1 MLEYFQALL
10 TKYAFSP
17 LWVMVLANLG
27 VLGVMVFTALLSH
40 WIARRLLL
48 PMIEKLVKSTENNWD
63 EVFFEHKAF
72 HVIPHMVPV
81 TVLSVFTFSSEALN
95 IFLSRAAA
103 IYILILALIA
113 VQRVFRAIEEIY
125 NRYDISRVK
134 PIKTYLQVILLVL
147 AIMAVI
153 VALAVLFNRSPLTL
167 ISGLGAMT
175 AVLLLIFKD
184 PIIGFVAGIQL
195 MVNRMIRLG
204 DWIEMPDF
212 KADGEVIEMNLTTVK
227 VRNWDLTIT
236 TIPIA
241 AMTAGSFRNWRG
253 MEESGGRRI
262 KRSLL
267 IDVRSICF
275 SSEEEVSALQKI
287 KLLEN
292 YLPERKREIQ
302 TYNQRAGF
310 NSETTL
316 GGRALTNIGIFR
328 AYALRYIQSHS
339 GIHPNMTIMVRQLQ
353 SNEFGLP
360 LEIYA
365 FTNKTAWVEYEG
377 IQSDIFDHLVA
388 MVPIFGL
395 RLYQRP

>member
-1 MLEYFQALL
+1 
-10 TKYAFSP
+10 
-17 LWVMVLANLG
+17 
-27 VLGVMVFTALLSH
+27 
-40 WIARRLLL
+40 
-48 PMIEKLVKSTENNWD
+48 
-63 EVFFEHKAF
+63 
-72 HVIPHMVPV
+72 
-81 TVLSVFTFSSEALN
+81 
-95 IFLSRAAA
+95 
-103 IYILILALIA
+103 
-113 VQRVFRAIEEIY
+113 
-125 NRYDISRVK
+125 
-134 PIKTYLQVILLVL
+134 
-147 AIMAVI
+147 
-153 VALAVLFNRSPLTL
+153 LTL

-360 LEIYA
+360 LEVYA